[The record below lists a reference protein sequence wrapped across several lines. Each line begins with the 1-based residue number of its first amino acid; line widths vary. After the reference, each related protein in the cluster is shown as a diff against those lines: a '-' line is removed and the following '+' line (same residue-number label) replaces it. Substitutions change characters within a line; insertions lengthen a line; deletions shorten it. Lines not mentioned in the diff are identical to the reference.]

1 MEHANIDN
9 KYGQEQQAAAAAAA
23 PAAKRRRLELISVL
37 ERCDGF
43 PFQTRN

>member
-9 KYGQEQQAAAAAAA
+9 KYGQEQQAAAAAA
-23 PAAKRRRLELISVL
+23 AAKRRRLELISVL

>member
-23 PAAKRRRLELISVL
+23 AKRRRLELISVL

-43 PFQTRN
+43 PFKTRN